1 MLIRKLTL
9 VCLAGQRKD
18 YGLMNEQTRSIK
30 MAKYTND
37 TYPVKIYDDNGT
49 FVGYNKSNELVMLY
63 TITDPML
70 VKKTILQWKEEN
82 RYKGR
87 A

>member
-1 MLIRKLTL
+1 
-9 VCLAGQRKD
+9 
-18 YGLMNEQTRSIK
+18 

-49 FVGYNKSNELVMLY
+49 FMGYNKSNELVMLY
-63 TITDPML
+63 TISDPML
-70 VKKTILQWKEEN
+70 VKKTIMQWKEEN

>member
-1 MLIRKLTL
+1 MP
-9 VCLAGQRKD
+9 
-18 YGLMNEQTRSIK
+18 
-30 MAKYTND
+30 KYTHD

-49 FVGYNKSNELVMLY
+49 FMGYNKSNELVMLY
-63 TITDPML
+63 TISDPML
-70 VKKTILQWKEEN
+70 VKKTIMQWKEEN

>member
-1 MLIRKLTL
+1 
-9 VCLAGQRKD
+9 
-18 YGLMNEQTRSIK
+18 

-49 FVGYNKSNELVMLY
+49 FMGYNKSNELVMLY

-70 VKKTILQWKEEN
+70 VKKTIMQWKEEN

>member
-1 MLIRKLTL
+1 
-9 VCLAGQRKD
+9 
-18 YGLMNEQTRSIK
+18 
-30 MAKYTND
+30 MAKYTHD
-37 TYPVKIYDDNGT
+37 TYAVKIYDDNGT
-49 FVGYNKSNELVMLY
+49 FMGYNKSNELVMLY

-70 VKKTILQWKEEN
+70 VKKTIMQWKEEN

>member
-1 MLIRKLTL
+1 
-9 VCLAGQRKD
+9 
-18 YGLMNEQTRSIK
+18 

-70 VKKTILQWKEEN
+70 VKKTIMQWKEEN

>member
-1 MLIRKLTL
+1 
-9 VCLAGQRKD
+9 
-18 YGLMNEQTRSIK
+18 

-37 TYPVKIYDDNGT
+37 TYAVKIYDDNGT
-49 FVGYNKSNELVMLY
+49 FMGYNKSNELVMLY

-70 VKKTILQWKEEN
+70 VKKTIMQWKEEN

>member
-1 MLIRKLTL
+1 
-9 VCLAGQRKD
+9 
-18 YGLMNEQTRSIK
+18 MNEQTRSMK
-30 MAKYTND
+30 MAKYTHD

-49 FVGYNKSNELVMLY
+49 FMGYNKSNELVMLY

-70 VKKTILQWKEEN
+70 VKKTIMQWKEEN